1 MSKDEL
7 KKLKTWNGKAIHT
20 DDVRKVFSILK
31 ALLKLWGHKSY
42 IVFGDTPPA
51 KDKCI
56 EMIHQLFDEYA
67 DNKYMATVER
77 KFQLEEHTCSCAQK
91 DKMIETL
98 QKDNE
103 YLFAENVELYI
114 RAGKKYTREIC
125 LWGIAT
131 VGWGLLGVALACLW
145 WR

>member
-1 MSKDEL
+1 MSKEEL

-20 DDVRKVFSILK
+20 EDVRKVFSILK
-31 ALLKLWGHKSY
+31 TLLKLWGHKSY

-67 DNKYMATVER
+67 DNKYMATVVRAR
-77 KFQLEEHTCSCAQK
+77 K
-91 DKMIETL
+91 
-98 QKDNE
+98 
-103 YLFAENVELYI
+103 
-114 RAGKKYTREIC
+114 RYTREIC

>member
-42 IVFGDTPPA
+42 IAFGDTPPG

-56 EMIHQLFDEYA
+56 EMIHELFDEYA
-67 DNKYMATVER
+67 DNKYMTTTER
-77 KFQLEEHTCSCAQK
+77 KFQLEEHTCSCEEK
-91 DKMIETL
+91 NKYIETL
-98 QKDNE
+98 EKMNE
-103 YLFAENVELYI
+103 ELIEENIELCI
-114 RAGKKYTREIC
+114 RAKKRYTKKFC
-125 LWGIAT
+125 LWAIAT
-131 VGWGLLGVALACLW
+131 LGWSLFGVALACLW